1 MMDKENIRDFNNKSS
16 LDMVSEAHRK
26 LVNLFPEI
34 ESDGKIDFQK
44 LKLLFSDD
52 ELESTERFGLNWA
65 GKGEAI
71 KTAQSRTSSTLRPIM
86 GDSVDWAETQ
96 NLYIEGDNLEI
107 LKVIQRSYADS
118 IKLIYLDPPYNTGKD
133 FVYRDNTTQATDDYL
148 EESGQKGE
156 FAYSTNVETN
166 GRFHST
172 WLSMMYPRLKLVRSL
187 LQDDGVLFVSI
198 DDTEVDNLRKIMDE
212 IFGESNFIAQII
224 VDGTPKNDPLIVATS
239 HEYILVYTK
248 NIAEAKLTQW
258 GAPNPLTDELNELV
272 SGAESYAEAEGLLK
286 KYFKDNNLQKDN
298 ISNYKYVDE
307 KGIFRT
313 GPLDDPQSRGPKDE
327 RINIKTGNPLK
338 VPSRGWSSNVQTWNE
353 WVDSGLIYF
362 PDDDDKLPGKK
373 TYLTSDKLE
382 VGRSVIKMQTRKT
395 TNYLKKMFDDQEVF
409 SFPKPLDLIQGIIEN
424 ANDKNMIVLDAF
436 SGSGTTFDAVMRQNI
451 KDGGN
456 RRVILLQLPE
466 DLDKTLVDASGKA
479 KKVIQN
485 AINFLDGQH
494 KPHLLTEI
502 AKERLRRT
510 KTSLALEYPMI
521 EIDAGFRNFKLD
533 STNFVSWD
541 NNMAKGQSYLTFNAT
556 NIKAERT
563 DYDVLFEIMVKKG
576 LDLSAT
582 VSVKEFGESAK
593 VFDVFEGTLFV
604 ITGENVSRDAVDFII
619 ESRKRYEQDGFLVT
633 SNVVLIDNAFDNVEE
648 KLNAIDRLKAV
659 GYAAEEIESI

>member
-16 LDMVSEAHRK
+16 FDMVSEAHRK

-34 ESDGKIDFQK
+34 ESDGKIDFER
-44 LKLLFSDD
+44 LKLLVSDN
-52 ELESTERFGLNWA
+52 EVESTERFGLNWA
-65 GKGEAI
+65 GKEEAI

-86 GDSVDWAETQ
+86 GDSVDWDETQ

-148 EESGQKGE
+148 EVSGQKGE

-212 IFGESNFIAQII
+212 IFGESNFIAQIV

-248 NIAEAKLTQW
+248 NKAEAKLTQW

-272 SGAESYAEAEGLLK
+272 NGAESYAEAEERLK

-338 VPSRGWSSNVQTWNE
+338 VPTRGWSSNVQKWNE
-353 WVDSGLIYF
+353 WVDAGLIYF
-362 PDDDDKLPGKK
+362 PDDDDKLPSKK
-373 TYLTSDKLE
+373 TYLTSEKLE
-382 VGRSVIKMQTRKT
+382 PGRSVIKMQTRKT

-466 DLDKTLVDASGKA
+466 DLDKTLVDANGKA

-510 KTSLALEYPMI
+510 KTTLALEYPTI
-521 EIDAGFRNFKLD
+521 EIDSGFRNFKLD
-533 STNFVSWD
+533 STNFISWD

-556 NIKAERT
+556 NLKEERT

-576 LDLSAT
+576 LDLSAA
-582 VSVKEFGESAK
+582 VSIKEFGESAK
-593 VFDVFEGTLFV
+593 VFDVFEGMLFV
-604 ITGENVSRDAVDFII
+604 ITGEHVPRDAVDFII
-619 ESRKRYEQDGFLVT
+619 ESRNRYEQNGFLVT

>member
-16 LDMVSEAHRK
+16 FDMVSEAHRK
-26 LVNLFPEI
+26 LMNLFPEI
-34 ESDGKIDFQK
+34 ESDGKIDFER
-44 LKLLFSDD
+44 LKLLVSDD
-52 ELESTERFGLNWA
+52 EVESTERFGLNWA
-65 GKGEAI
+65 GKEEAI

-86 GDSVDWAETQ
+86 GDSVDWDETQ

-148 EESGQKGE
+148 EVSGQKGE

-248 NIAEAKLTQW
+248 NKAEAKLTQW

-272 SGAESYAEAEGLLK
+272 NGAESYAEAEERLK

-353 WVDSGLIYF
+353 WVDAGLIYF

-373 TYLTSDKLE
+373 LT
-382 VGRSVIKMQTRKT
+382 
-395 TNYLKKMFDDQEVF
+395 
-409 SFPKPLDLIQGIIEN
+409 
-424 ANDKNMIVLDAF
+424 
-436 SGSGTTFDAVMRQNI
+436 
-451 KDGGN
+451 
-456 RRVILLQLPE
+456 
-466 DLDKTLVDASGKA
+466 
-479 KKVIQN
+479 
-485 AINFLDGQH
+485 
-494 KPHLLTEI
+494 
-502 AKERLRRT
+502 
-510 KTSLALEYPMI
+510 
-521 EIDAGFRNFKLD
+521 
-533 STNFVSWD
+533 
-541 NNMAKGQSYLTFNAT
+541 
-556 NIKAERT
+556 
-563 DYDVLFEIMVKKG
+563 
-576 LDLSAT
+576 
-582 VSVKEFGESAK
+582 
-593 VFDVFEGTLFV
+593 
-604 ITGENVSRDAVDFII
+604 
-619 ESRKRYEQDGFLVT
+619 
-633 SNVVLIDNAFDNVEE
+633 
-648 KLNAIDRLKAV
+648 
-659 GYAAEEIESI
+659 

>member
-16 LDMVSEAHRK
+16 FDMVSEAHRK

-34 ESDGKIDFQK
+34 ESDGKIDFER
-44 LKLLFSDD
+44 LKSLVSDD
-52 ELESTERFGLNWA
+52 EVESTERFGLNWA

-71 KTAQSRTSSTLRPIM
+71 KNAQSRTSSTLRPIM
-86 GDSVDWAETQ
+86 GDSVDWDETQ

-148 EESGQKGE
+148 EVSGQKGE

-172 WLSMMYPRLKLVRSL
+172 WLSMMYPRLKLVRGL

-224 VDGTPKNDPLIVATS
+224 VDGTPKNDPLIIATS

-248 NIAEAKLTQW
+248 NKAETKLKQW

-272 SGAESYAEAEGLLK
+272 NGAESYAEAEERLK

-338 VPSRGWSSNVQTWNE
+338 VPSRGWSSNVRKWNE
-353 WVDSGLIYF
+353 WVDAGLIYF

-451 KDGGN
+451 KDGGS

-466 DLDKTLVDASGKA
+466 DLDKTLADANGKA

-510 KTSLALEYPMI
+510 KTTLALEYPAI
-521 EIDAGFRNFKLD
+521 EIDAGFRDFKLD
-533 STNFVSWD
+533 STNFISWD

-556 NIKAERT
+556 NLKVERT

-576 LDLSAT
+576 LDLSSA
-582 VSVKEFGESAK
+582 VSVKEFGGSAK
-593 VFDVFEGTLFV
+593 VFDVFEGMLFV
-604 ITGENVSRDAVDFII
+604 ITGENVSSDAVDFII
-619 ESRKRYEQDGFLVT
+619 ESRNRYEQDGFLVT

-659 GYAAEEIESI
+659 GYAAEEIETI

>member
-1 MMDKENIRDFNNKSS
+1 MMDKENIRYFNNKTS

-34 ESDGKIDFQK
+34 DSDGKIDFQK

-248 NIAEAKLTQW
+248 NKAEAKLTQW

-272 SGAESYAEAEGLLK
+272 SGAESYAEAEGRLK

-494 KPHLLTEI
+494 QPHLLTEI